1 MAEEKFN
8 KLLQQGICPAELN
21 FSKKEKEP
29 LDMSKLQYNA
39 FYRTYEYHLSK
50 IPKPLHKI
58 PGIEKLVQ
66 IRMDNYTESLEENI
80 DALCINEKEEI
91 SNDLN
96 SKTEWTTE
104 SILSEQ

>member
-1 MAEEKFN
+1 MCENFN
-8 KLLQQGICPAELN
+8 RLLNKGICPAELN
-21 FSKKEKEP
+21 FGKRGEKEA

-66 IRMDNYTESLEENI
+66 IRMDNYAESLEENI
-80 DALCINEKEEI
+80 NALCINEKEET
-91 SNDLN
+91 SNDHD
-96 SKTEWTTE
+96 SETEWTTE
-104 SILSEQ
+104 GKLSEQ

>member
-39 FYRTYEYHLSK
+39 FYRTYEFHLSK

-66 IRMDNYTESLEENI
+66 IRMDDYADSLKENLDSIHI
-80 DALCINEKEEI
+80 DEKEET

-96 SKTEWTTE
+96 SETEWTTE

>member
-1 MAEEKFN
+1 MAEKFN

-21 FSKKEKEP
+21 FGSNKEKEP

-66 IRMDNYTESLEENI
+66 SRMDEYVDSLKENLNSIHI
-80 DALCINEKEEI
+80 DEKEEGSENI
-91 SNDLN
+91 N
-96 SKTEWTTE
+96 SETEWTTQGK
-104 SILSEQ
+104 LSEQ